1 MDKHLGIPLST
12 QVKYLEYIHDVIKK
26 VREYI
31 YNLWNTIIN
40 FWSWL
45 MKALPGAE
53 KSQAKS
59 KVESQAAAEGI
70 NKTDIADW
78 LRAKSPKSTSDII
91 GNVSYLL
98 DGKRLSGNDLIKY
111 MSDNSIA
118 GKSDTAAF
126 FDNRVSLFQGS
137 EKLQKLRETYENTP
151 GFAEEIANAIRGVLT
166 GVFDK
171 VVETLTNLPETI
183 AKAIGGLID
192 TVFGAGTSDKLWQ
205 TVTDTLGTITSTLET
220 VTKTIDGLWRA
231 ISSVSIPGL
240 GTIGEMLG
248 VVPTAASGG
257 EITSEGFAYVH
268 KGEPIIPAS
277 IAKDSNLIS
286 VLESISNDGS
296 SNTKQQSTN
305 GITIDFKYYNNS
317 PAQGTGIYLDKF
329 SFERAVKEIIGKCTR
344 QYGSY

>member
-1 MDKHLGIPLST
+1 
-12 QVKYLEYIHDVIKK
+12 
-26 VREYI
+26 
-31 YNLWNTIIN
+31 
-40 FWSWL
+40 

-111 MSDNSIA
+111 MSDNGIT
-118 GKSDTAAF
+118 GKSDTSAF

-151 GFAEEIANAIRGVLT
+151 GFAEEIANAVSTALT
-166 GVFDK
+166 GAFDK
-171 VVETLTNLPETI
+171 FIEVVTNLPDTI
-183 AKAIGGLID
+183 TKAISGLVD
-192 TVFGAGTSDKLWQ
+192 TVFGTGTSEKLW
-205 TVTDTLGTITSTLET
+205 TGVTDTLSTITETLDT
-220 VTKTIDGLWRA
+220 TTKTINGMWTA
-231 ISSVSIPGL
+231 ISSISIPGV
-240 GTIGEMLG
+240 GSIGELLG
-248 VVPTAASGG
+248 ILPAAASGG
-257 EITSEGFAYVH
+257 EVTNEGFAYVH
-268 KGEPIIPAS
+268 KNEPIIPAKIS
-277 IAKDSNLIS
+277 QNSNLIS
-286 VLESISNDGS
+286 LLESISIKGDNDNAPRS
-296 SNTKQQSTN
+296 DINLTLNYYASAQST
-305 GITIDFKYYNNS
+305 G
-317 PAQGTGIYLDKF
+317 GLYLDKF